1 VLCAQ
6 QPPHRACPHC
16 AAPLLT
22 PAARDALIAQLEEL
36 RARTLAE
43 EEEERCREEEALR
56 LAEGAFPALGG
67 PQHTPQQPLHG
78 AAHGGGSAAR
88 GRGEGGAGAGAGHR
102 VLLTD
107 PRTNRVVV
115 KSFVRLSRRAGH
127 GEDELM
133 EQEGAPEEGEAPLSR
148 VLPPPREVVYVR
160 VQRGP
165 ATRWVDLKGGAA
177 GGGTAKYVAPLP
189 GP

>member
-22 PAARDALIAQLEEL
+22 PAARDGLIAQLEEL

-43 EEEERCREEEALR
+43 EEEERRREEDALR

-78 AAHGGGSAAR
+78 AAPGGGSTAR
-88 GRGEGGAGAGAGHR
+88 GRGEGGAGAGHR
-102 VLLTD
+102 VLSTD

-115 KSFVRLSRRAGH
+115 KSYVRLWRRVGD

-133 EQEGAPEEGEAPLSR
+133 EQEGAAPE
-148 VLPPPREVVYVR
+148 
-160 VQRGP
+160 
-165 ATRWVDLKGGAA
+165 
-177 GGGTAKYVAPLP
+177 
-189 GP
+189 

>member
-43 EEEERCREEEALR
+43 EEERRREEDALR

-78 AAHGGGSAAR
+78 AAPGGGSAAR
-88 GRGEGGAGAGAGHR
+88 GRGEGGAGAGHR
-102 VLLTD
+102 VLSTD
-107 PRTNRVVV
+107 PRTNRVMV
-115 KSFVRLSRRAGH
+115 KSFVRSSRRAGH

-133 EQEGAPEEGEAPLSR
+133 EQEGAAPEEGDSEASLSR
-148 VLPPPREVVYVR
+148 VLPPPREVEYVR

-177 GGGTAKYVAPLP
+177 GGGTAKYVAPLL